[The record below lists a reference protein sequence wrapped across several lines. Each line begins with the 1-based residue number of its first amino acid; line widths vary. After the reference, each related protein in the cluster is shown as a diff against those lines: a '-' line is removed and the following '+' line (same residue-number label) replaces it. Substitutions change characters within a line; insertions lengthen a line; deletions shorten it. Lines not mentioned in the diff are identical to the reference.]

1 MDAEK
6 KYISTGVRQ
15 LDQIL
20 EGLLIGDNVVWY
32 DDAGSLA
39 SVFCMNFLQVSAAEG
54 KSFIYVSFDRSP
66 RNLLDKLGPL
76 GENEKLTILDCFT
89 HGKGKGADTFLK
101 FYEQMGREWPC
112 RIIQV
117 REPGDPETVMNTFLD
132 VQRAMEAD
140 VRFVFESVTGIQEL
154 WEGEDAISRFYSH
167 TCPRLYELNTIGY
180 WIIEKDAHSKRL
192 KAMINLVAQVVVELS
207 LKRGKTSLS
216 VLKAEK
222 RDLEN
227 LNTPHWYSTKGLKVS
242 FDSKRIF
249 SERINLGKRI
259 RDYRFM
265 RGLSQSEIARMI
277 GVTPS
282 NISQIENN
290 QIYPSLP
297 ALLKIAEVLSVDVAK
312 FLTKI
317 PDLKKQAVYTESDGA
332 ELHLANISSK
342 CVSVW
347 QKLPMDA
354 STSAELYIIEI
365 FPCKEIS
372 SHFFIHKAEEF
383 GYVLSGKVEMIIN
396 GKTQTVR
403 TGDMIHLTAE
413 IPSRWRNPESHEAR
427 LLWVKIK

>member
-1 MDAEK
+1 MNTEK
-6 KYISTGVRQ
+6 KYISTGVSQ

-20 EGLLIGDNVVWY
+20 DGLLIGDNVVWY

-39 SVFCMNFLQVSAAEG
+39 SVFCMNFLQNS
-54 KSFIYVSFDRSP
+54 KTDIKPFIYVSFDRSP
-66 RNLLDKLGPL
+66 RNLLDKLGSL
-76 GENEKLTILDCFT
+76 AEYEKLTILDCFT

-101 FYEQMGREWPC
+101 FYKKMCRQWPC

-117 REPGDPETVMNTFLD
+117 PDPFEPESVMDAFLD
-132 VQRAMEAD
+132 VQATMEAD
-140 VRFVFESVTGIQEL
+140 VRFVFESVTGMQEL

-192 KAMINLVAQVVVELS
+192 KAMVNQIAQVVIELS

-222 RDLEN
+222 RDLED
-227 LNTPHWYSTKGLKVS
+227 LNTIHWYSTRKLTVS
-242 FDSKRIF
+242 FDSKKLF
-249 SERINLGKRI
+249 SKQIDLGNRI
-259 RDYRFM
+259 RDCRAIC
-265 RGLSQSEIARMI
+265 GLSQSEIARMI

-290 QIYPSLP
+290 LIYPSLP

-312 FLTKI
+312 LLTKI
-317 PDLKKQAVYTESDGA
+317 PDLKKQTVFTELDGS
-332 ELHLANISSK
+332 EIHLANISSK
-342 CVSVW
+342 CVSVR
-347 QKLPMDA
+347 QKMPVNA
-354 STSAELYIIEI
+354 SASAELYIIEI

-372 SHFFIHKAEEF
+372 SHFFIHKAEEL
-383 GYVLSGKVEMIIN
+383 GYVLSGKIEMTIS
-396 GKTQTVR
+396 GETQTVR
-403 TGDMIHLTAE
+403 TGDFVHLTSE
-413 IPSRWRNPESHEAR
+413 IPSMWRNPELYEAR